1 MFPSERLQVI
11 FCVFEQLCISCPP
24 AVEPPISKSPSTI
37 SYICTSNI
45 LCKSYPVQYHVQYS
59 VEYPVQLIFYVS
71 IKVGTKSQVSPKIP
85 FEGSFNILCK

>member
-37 SYICTSNI
+37 SYICVQVIFCANHILYNIMYNIQWNI
-45 LCKSYPVQYHVQYS
+45 LY
-59 VEYPVQLIFYVS
+59 
-71 IKVGTKSQVSPKIP
+71 
-85 FEGSFNILCK
+85 N